1 MVFALKLV
9 LAPAFVLTTS
19 LVARR
24 FGVSVAG
31 IVGGLPGIAAPILLV
46 VAVQHG
52 RAFGA
57 QAASGTLLGSVA
69 LVGFLVAYGGTS
81 RRAAWPAALA
91 IAFASFFALVAALR
105 PLHVAALT
113 ALALAVL
120 AIAAALVV
128 LPRAGA
134 ARSDEAG
141 YPRSDLPLRALAAA
155 VPVVVL
161 TGSAKALGPHL
172 TGLLSAFPI
181 LTPVLAAFTHAQRG
195 AEEAVAFLRG
205 MTSGLFAYALFCF
218 LVALL
223 LEPLGIAPTFVL
235 ATAAAVGLQAVL
247 VAGRRYARR
256 SASQA
261 SESG

>member
-1 MVFALKLV
+1 
-9 LAPAFVLTTS
+9 VLTTS

-24 FGVSVAG
+24 FGASVAG

-46 VAVQHG
+46 VSLQHG
-52 RAFGA
+52 RQFGSE
-57 QAASGTLLGSVA
+57 AASGTLLGSVA
-69 LVGFLVAYGGTS
+69 LVGFMVAYGGTS

-91 IAFASFFALVAALR
+91 AAFAAFFAVVGVLR

-113 ALALAVL
+113 ALVLAVL

-128 LPRAGA
+128 LPRARVDRGK
-134 ARSDEAG
+134 EAG
-141 YPRSDLPLRALAAA
+141 YPRSDLPLRALSAA

-161 TGSAKALGPHL
+161 TASARALGPHL

-195 AEEAVAFLRG
+195 AGEAVVFLRG

-223 LEPLGIAPTFVL
+223 LEPLGVGPAFLL
-235 ATAAAVGLQAVL
+235 AGAASLGLQAAL
-247 VAGRRYARR
+247 VAGRGYASR
-256 SASQA
+256 STSQA

>member
-1 MVFALKLV
+1 M
-9 LAPAFVLTTS
+9 LATS

-24 FGVSVAG
+24 FGASVAG

-46 VAVQHG
+46 VTVQHG

-57 QAASGTLLGSVA
+57 DAAAGTLLGSVA
-69 LVGFLVAYGGTS
+69 LVGFLVAYGGVS

-91 IAFASFFALVAALR
+91 AAFAAFFGLVAALR
-105 PLHVAALT
+105 PLHVAVLT
-113 ALALAVL
+113 ALVLAVT
-120 AIAAALVV
+120 AIAAGLVV
-128 LPRAGA
+128 LPRARV
-134 ARSDEAG
+134 ARGEEAG

-161 TGSAKALGPHL
+161 TASARALGPHL

-195 AEEAVAFLRG
+195 AEEAVVFLRG

-223 LEPLGIAPTFVL
+223 LERLGIGPTFVV
-235 ATAAAVGLQAVL
+235 AAAAALGLQAAL
-247 VAGRRYARR
+247 VAGRGYASR
-256 SASQA
+256 STSQA